1 MRPTMVSRRML
12 GWLGLLAIFGV
23 AGCTATSTSGR
34 AAPGH
39 ARSTH
44 PAATTAASPG
54 AASGSAPTRT
64 VTSPAYAVTI
74 SIPVGWQ
81 PTLDLGPPEGFGY
94 DGTSGWMQ
102 LDATVDPF
110 GLHTACTDATLNVL
124 HPYGLHPLI
133 IYRSIDGRPGCLI
146 FPSSDAAA
154 RARRARGPAFRDS
167 EALVEYRQPTGA
179 GGYGCIGPT
188 GQPCLWSLLVIY
200 ADPAHL
206 TAIVDSVQLHH

>member
-12 GWLGLLAIFGV
+12 GWLALLAIFGV
-23 AGCTATSTSGR
+23 AGCTATSTSDP

-54 AASGSAPTRT
+54 PASGAVPTRT

-81 PTLDLGPPEGFGY
+81 PTLDLGPPAGFGY

-102 LDATVDPF
+102 LNATVDPF

-188 GQPCLWSLLVIY
+188 GQPCLWSLLVID

-206 TAIVDSVQLHH
+206 AAVVDSVQLHH

>member
-1 MRPTMVSRRML
+1 MRPGMVSRRML

-23 AGCTATSTSGR
+23 AGCTATSTSGP

-44 PAATTAASPG
+44 PAAATAASPG

-102 LDATVDPF
+102 LNATVDPF

-154 RARRARGPAFRDS
+154 SGSARGGLRRSEIARRWSNTGSRDWRRWLWLYWPDGT
-167 EALVEYRQPTGA
+167 AVPVVTA
-179 GGYGCIGPT
+179 GNRR
-188 GQPCLWSLLVIY
+188 
-200 ADPAHL
+200 
-206 TAIVDSVQLHH
+206 